1 MFISLLTNVVKCDN
15 ISLLRNNYFSY
26 RNQTKDTLM
35 TALLG
40 KTEKQ
45 EQRQKRRAVHKHI
58 AAMIDEVR
66 RKGNF
71 IQWTGSRA
79 SRGG

>member
-1 MFISLLTNVVKCDN
+1 
-15 ISLLRNNYFSY
+15 
-26 RNQTKDTLM
+26 M

-45 EQRQKRRAVHKHI
+45 VQRQKRRAVHKHI